1 MPLSVEAMSSR
12 GRYRIQTVSE
22 MTGVP
27 AATLRAWERRYG
39 IPSPERTE
47 SSYRL
52 YSDRDVELIQ
62 KLRSLCEDGMAP
74 AEAARVVHRNL
85 TQEGVMPE
93 ADPFST
99 ARAAILD
106 AVESFDPRALE
117 FSVRRSMFL
126 GAANVVFEQILAPS
140 MRTIGEMWHD
150 GKLSVSQ
157 EHLATEVLGSAARDM
172 LRLVRVEDRERT
184 ALLACFAD
192 EEHSLPL
199 YGVAFRM
206 VQWGFRPVVL
216 GPRTPPEGLGD
227 AIQRLGPSVVGLSLT
242 VAPAAA
248 RSKELVPAYAEAIGD
263 VPWVVGG
270 SASERLRNE
279 LETAGALVVGRQD
292 LTELKPA
299 IDALVTKHHRA
310 TRKKR

>member
-1 MPLSVEAMSSR
+1 MSMMSR

-27 AATLRAWERRYG
+27 PATLRAWERRYG

-62 KLRSLCEDGMAP
+62 KLRGLCEDGMAP
-74 AEAARVVHRNL
+74 AEAARLVHRSIN
-85 TQEGVMPE
+85 QSGVMPE
-93 ADPFST
+93 ADPFAT

-106 AVESFDPRALE
+106 AVDAFDPRALE
-117 FSVRRSMFL
+117 FAVRRSMFL
-126 GAANVVFEQILAPS
+126 GASNVVFEQILAPA
-140 MRTIGEMWHD
+140 MRTIGDQWHE
-150 GKLSVSQ
+150 GKISVGQ
-157 EHLATEVLGSAARDM
+157 EHLASEVLGSAARDM

-184 ALLACFAD
+184 ALLACFAG
-192 EEHSLPL
+192 EEHALPL

-216 GPRTPPEGLGD
+216 GARTPPDGLAD
-227 AIQRLGPSVVGLSLT
+227 AVRKLEPSVVGLSVT
-242 VAPAAA
+242 VVPPAAQA
-248 RSKELVPAYAEAIGD
+248 RELVDAYAEACGD

-270 SASERLRNE
+270 VGSEKLRE
-279 LETAGALVVGRQD
+279 LVEDVGGLVVGRQD
-292 LTELKPA
+292 LSELKA
-299 IDALVTKHHRA
+299 AVDALVAKHQRA
-310 TRKKR
+310 KRARS